1 MPVAV
6 RVFKGNTSDS
16 KTIPDQ
22 ISLLRND
29 FLIKKVTLVG
39 DRAMFP
45 QAQKDDLPE
54 QISYISAIGKRQI
67 KTLLKNEQLQMSLF
81 DEDLQEVEIDQVRYI
96 LRCNSHRKQE
106 LADNR
111 ADKIK
116 FISTKIEEKNTYL
129 QEKQH
134 PVTLSFELF
143 KDSLELESLM
153 SSVLPPLDLLEFP
166 L

>member
-54 QISYISAIGKRQI
+54 QISYIQSNLVLSKALEK
-67 KTLLKNEQLQMSLF
+67 LLGW
-81 DEDLQEVEIDQVRYI
+81 I
-96 LRCNSHRKQE
+96 
-106 LADNR
+106 
-111 ADKIK
+111 
-116 FISTKIEEKNTYL
+116 
-129 QEKQH
+129 
-134 PVTLSFELF
+134 
-143 KDSLELESLM
+143 
-153 SSVLPPLDLLEFP
+153 
-166 L
+166 

>member
-1 MPVAV
+1 MEKGKKQIVIGLLTNSEGMPVAV

-96 LRCNSHRKQE
+96 LRCNSYRKQE

-116 FISTKIEEKNTYL
+116 FISTKIEKKIHIYKNT
-129 QEKQH
+129 QDQ
-134 PVTLSFELF
+134 VQ
-143 KDSLELESLM
+143 M
-153 SSVLPPLDLLEFP
+153 LL
-166 L
+166 LKR

>member
-6 RVFKGNTSDS
+6 RVFKGKTSDS

-22 ISLLRND
+22 INLLRND

-45 QAQKDDLPE
+45 QAQKDDLAE

-81 DEDLQEVEIDQVRYI
+81 DEDLQEVEIDQVTH
-96 LRCNSHRKQE
+96 LTQK
-106 LADNR
+106 
-111 ADKIK
+111 
-116 FISTKIEEKNTYL
+116 
-129 QEKQH
+129 
-134 PVTLSFELF
+134 
-143 KDSLELESLM
+143 
-153 SSVLPPLDLLEFP
+153 
-166 L
+166 